1 MIKLKTQKEIEVMAE
16 GGKILVGIMKGL
28 GEIVKVGIKT
38 SELNRVAETLI
49 LKSGGKPSFK
59 GYRGYP
65 AVICTSVNE
74 EVVHAVPS
82 ERRLEEGDIVSLDI
96 GMEYK
101 GFHTDM
107 ARTFAVG
114 KISSK
119 AKKLIEVTKE
129 ALKIGIEEVGVGNT
143 LGDIGFAIQ
152 KYVES
157 QGFGV
162 VRELCGHGIGKEI
175 HEDPQILN
183 YGEKGTGYKIKEGM
197 VLCLEPMVTAGDW
210 RLEKAKDGHGFKTKD
225 NSLSCHFEDTVAV
238 LRDGVKILTV
248 IR

>member
-1 MIKLKTQKEIEVMAE
+1 MIKLKTQKEIEVMVE
-16 GGKILVGIMKGL
+16 GGKILAGIMKEL
-28 GEIVKVGIKT
+28 GEMVKVGIKT

-49 LKSGGKPSFK
+49 LKSGGKASFK
-59 GYRGYP
+59 NYRGYP
-65 AVICTSVNE
+65 TAICTSVNE

-82 ERRLEEGDIVSLDI
+82 ERKLKEGDIISLDI

-101 GFHTDM
+101 GFNADM

-114 KISSK
+114 KIPSK
-119 AKKLIEVTKE
+119 TKKLVEVTKE
-129 ALKIGIEEVGVGNT
+129 ALKIGIREVKIGNT

-210 RLEKAKDGHGFKTKD
+210 RLEKAKDGYGFKTKD

-238 LRDGVKILTV
+238 LKDGVKILTV